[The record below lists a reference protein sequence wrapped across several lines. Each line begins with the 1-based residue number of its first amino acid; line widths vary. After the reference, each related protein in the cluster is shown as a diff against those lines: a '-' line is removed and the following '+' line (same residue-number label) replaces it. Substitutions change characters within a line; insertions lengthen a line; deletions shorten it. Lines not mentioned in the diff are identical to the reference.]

1 VRGKSWCWGDRA
13 VLEKEVTGRGMS
25 DLSESGGT
33 GEQFVRGRSARGG
46 MSDSRDGGHRS

>member
-25 DLSESGGT
+25 DLSESGQG
-33 GEQFVRGRSARGG
+33 ARV
-46 MSDSRDGGHRS
+46 SNL